1 MTDEQMMQSVMVR
14 TLEIR
19 AVMKAQKT
27 FKMSEIHKIKTFLNQ
42 RYLNPN
48 RYRYYMTLRINPD
61 DPIVIT
67 SKEKDV
73 FLLDFTEAPKMQFKK
88 IGTHTYETGFEFQEV
103 LNGKM
108 KAMET
113 KLNEKEKEW
122 NPL

>member
-1 MTDEQMMQSVMVR
+1 MTNEQMMQSILVR

-19 AVMKAQKT
+19 TVMKAQKT
-27 FKMSEIHKIKTFLNQ
+27 FKMSETHKIKTFLNQ

-73 FLLDFTEAPKMQFKK
+73 FLLDFTDAPKMQFKK
-88 IGTHTYETGFEFQEV
+88 IGTHTYPTGFEFQEV

-113 KLNEKEKEW
+113 KLNEKEER
-122 NPL
+122 L